1 MRGVLRG
8 RDLLGVKIERR
19 GAVVDPG
26 EEEWSPVP
34 ARRALREFGDRR
46 PRSVEIA
53 EGVAYAREPQL
64 GVGWTHPTTPLR
76 DGFDEVGL
84 HTQEIAG
91 SCTSRGAC
99 FEQEAAGDDV
109 PNRFSRRELGGDR
122 GLRPHVAGV
131 ERHLGLGEPGGGEE
145 QWIAN
150 ADAEAT
156 GTLDRPS
163 RLLEVAERQGE
174 HRARRPEHDAAAF
187 TDDRALRAL
196 PVAEG
201 FAHPTRRERYQD

>member
-53 EGVAYAREPQL
+53 EGGAYAPAPLGRAGGGGAPREPQL

-91 SCTSRGAC
+91 SCT
-99 FEQEAAGDDV
+99 
-109 PNRFSRRELGGDR
+109 
-122 GLRPHVAGV
+122 
-131 ERHLGLGEPGGGEE
+131 
-145 QWIAN
+145 
-150 ADAEAT
+150 
-156 GTLDRPS
+156 
-163 RLLEVAERQGE
+163 
-174 HRARRPEHDAAAF
+174 
-187 TDDRALRAL
+187 
-196 PVAEG
+196 
-201 FAHPTRRERYQD
+201 